1 MDGAAARLT
10 YPTPV
15 PPIAGAP
22 PGTASFV
29 VVSNRLPPRL
39 VAGRRQSVGGLV
51 SGLRPALASREG
63 VWLGWDAGRA
73 DADAPPDGLARDDT
87 ACPPRAALHLPSA
100 IADAYYSGFC
110 NGVLW
115 PFLHGMVEKVHYD
128 DAAWSAYIEAN
139 ERFADA
145 VMRVASPTATVWVH
159 DYHLMGLASA
169 LRERG
174 FRGKLGFFL
183 HVPFPAA
190 EIVET
195 LPRCEELLEGLAS
208 FDLVGFHTERYARNF
223 VDATRELAR
232 GRAHVDASGR
242 ATAVSL
248 GPHRCDVGVFPIGID
263 PAVFAPVDGPEPDDD
278 VASLHR
284 SLRDRKL
291 VLGVDRLDYTKGICE
306 RLVGF
311 ERLLRAEPS
320 WRGKVSLVQIA
331 VPSRE
336 DVPQYQEQRAR
347 VESLVG
353 RINGEHGETDWV
365 PVRYLYRSY
374 APGELARLYRMASV
388 CLVTPLRDGMNLVAK
403 EFVAAQDERDPG
415 VLVLSRFAGAAAELG
430 RGAILTN
437 PLHADGL
444 ARDIDRALRMEA
456 GERRVRH
463 AICLESVMSNTA
475 ESWCASFLRALEQH

>member
-1 MDGAAARLT
+1 
-10 YPTPV
+10 
-15 PPIAGAP
+15 
-22 PGTASFV
+22 V
-29 VVSNRLPPRL
+29 VVSNRLPPRHA
-39 VAGRRQSVGGLV
+39 AGRKQNVGGLV

-63 VWLGWDAGRA
+63 LWLGWDAGRA
-73 DADAPPDGLARDDT
+73 DDEAPPGGLEVDDAASPARG
-87 ACPPRAALHLPSA
+87 ALHLPA
-100 IADAYYSGFC
+100 EIAERHYTGFC

-115 PFLHGMVEKVHYD
+115 PFLHGMLDKVQYD
-128 DAAWSAYIEAN
+128 DDAWAAYIEAN

-145 VMRVASPTATVWVH
+145 VTRVAAPGATVWVH
-159 DYHLMGLASA
+159 DYHLMLLGAA
-169 LRERG
+169 LRRRG
-174 FRGKLGFFL
+174 FSGKLGFFL

-195 LPRCEELLEGLAS
+195 LPRCEVLLEGLARY
-208 FDLVGFHTERYARNF
+208 DLVGFHTARYARNF
-223 VDATRELAR
+223 LDAARELTDARAAGETLDAR
-232 GRAHVDASGR
+232 GALLIDE
-242 ATAVSL
+242 
-248 GPHRCDVGVFPIGID
+248 HRCDVGVFPIGID
-263 PAVFAPVDGPEPDDD
+263 PSVYAPSEGQAPDDE
-278 VASLHR
+278 VESLRR
-284 SLRDRKL
+284 SLRGRKL

-311 ERLLRAEPS
+311 ERLLREEPA

-374 APGELARLYRMASV
+374 APAELARLYRMASV
-388 CLVTPLRDGMNLVAK
+388 GLVTPLRDGMNLVAK
-403 EFVAAQDERDPG
+403 EFVAAQDPADPG

-430 RGAILTN
+430 RGALLTN

-444 ARDIDRALRMEA
+444 ARDVDRALRMEHM
-456 GERRVRH
+456 ERRVRH
-463 AICLESVMSNTA
+463 AICLDSVVSNTA
-475 ESWCASFLRALEQH
+475 EVWCASFLRALEER